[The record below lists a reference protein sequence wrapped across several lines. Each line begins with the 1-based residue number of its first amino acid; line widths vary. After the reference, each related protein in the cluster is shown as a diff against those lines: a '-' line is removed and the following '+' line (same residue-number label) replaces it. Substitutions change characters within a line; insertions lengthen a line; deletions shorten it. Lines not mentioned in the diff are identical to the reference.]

1 MNKLQS
7 LIAKHE
13 GDRLRMY
20 QDTADPPK
28 WTIGRGHNI
37 EDNGISQAVSDL
49 MFEEDVQSSIQE
61 CQQFDWFDQ
70 LNDVRQAV
78 VVNMVFNMGMP
89 IFKGFKKTIGFI
101 ASGDYYLA
109 AIEMLDS
116 KWAKQVGRRAIEL
129 SHMMKTGEWQ

>member
-1 MNKLQS
+1 MDIQT

-49 MFEEDVQSSIQE
+49 MFKEDIEDVYRDLACFKWIN
-61 CQQFDWFDQ
+61 D
-70 LNDVRQAV
+70 LNPPREAV
-78 VVNMVFNMGMP
+78 IVDMVFNLGMP
-89 IFKGFKKTIGFI
+89 KFKGFKKTI
-101 ASGDYYLA
+101 AHLSAGDYYLA
-109 AIEMLDS
+109 SIEMLNS
-116 KWAKQVGRRAIEL
+116 KWAKQVGYRAIRL